1 MNIKL
6 ENVSKIIQRNT
17 VLEDV
22 SLELESGTV
31 YGLWGKNGSGKTM
44 LMRVISGLIRPT
56 SGRVLINGKE
66 LGDEF
71 PESVGLLIE
80 NPSFLDGYTGL
91 QNLRML
97 ASIRGKLTDQ
107 DVRET
112 LERVGLEPGDRRPFR
127 KYSLGMKQRLGIAC
141 AIMEKPNLILL
152 DEPINALDVDGA
164 ELVHGILEEEKK
176 RGALIVIS
184 CHDADEMNA
193 LAEVVY
199 TIRAGRIVEE
209 RHLRRTGEECL

>member
-6 ENVSKIIQRNT
+6 ENISKIFQKNT

-91 QNLRML
+91 QNLKML
-97 ASIRGKLTDQ
+97 ASIRGQLTDH

-141 AIMEKPNLILL
+141 AIMEKPDLILL
-152 DEPINALDVDGA
+152 DEPINALDVDGV
-164 ELVHGILEEEKK
+164 ELVRGILEEEKK

-193 LAEVVY
+193 LADVVY
-199 TIRAGRIVEE
+199 TIRAGKIVEE